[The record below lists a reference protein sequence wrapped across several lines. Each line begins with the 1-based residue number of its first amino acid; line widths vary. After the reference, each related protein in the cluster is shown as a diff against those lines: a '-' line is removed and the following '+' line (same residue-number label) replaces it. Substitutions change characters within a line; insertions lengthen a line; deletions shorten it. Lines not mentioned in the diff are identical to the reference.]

1 MTPQKPLVMLP
12 YESVGAF
19 NRRVESTMRP
29 SIDIAIKASKSAN
42 KKRAAKKPKL
52 DDPSVLADAIKAN
65 ETNPKGKGKEAIDPL
80 IPKPKPQIVRTG
92 PTEFARPS
100 QIKNI
105 TDIAMA
111 PPTLKKRKI
120 VSTSDPLPAH
130 RMPVSEGIRVAMERE
145 REKAV
150 QGYRVL
156 KEKREL
162 EQRAEQA
169 L

>member
-1 MTPQKPLVMLP
+1 MLP

-42 KKRAAKKPKL
+42 KKRAAKKTKL
-52 DDPSVLADAIKAN
+52 DDPSVLADN
-65 ETNPKGKGKEAIDPL
+65 ELAGTTNATKGKSKEAIDPL
-80 IPKPKPQIVRTG
+80 IPKPKPQIVRNG

-111 PPTLKKRKI
+111 PPTLKKRKL

-130 RMPVSEGIRVAMERE
+130 RMPVSEGIRMAMERD

-156 KEKREL
+156 KEKREA

>member
-1 MTPQKPLVMLP
+1 
-12 YESVGAF
+12 
-19 NRRVESTMRP
+19 MRP

-52 DDPSVLADAIKAN
+52 DDPSILADAQKAS
-65 ETNPKGKGKEAIDPL
+65 ELAGTTPKGKGKESIDPL
-80 IPKPKPQIVRTG
+80 VPKPKPQIIRTG

-130 RMPVSEGIRVAMERE
+130 RMPVSEGIRMVMERE

-150 QGYRVL
+150 LGYRVL
-156 KEKREL
+156 KEKREA
-162 EQRAEQA
+162 EQRAEQG